1 MCVVLAGTR
10 WNGGSSGSMLA
21 TKSGAKTSINY
32 PTTRPKLAAKATSH
46 MLPLL
51 TASSQG
57 LPAPGSAAL
66 QSRSDHTNFQCANGL
81 TMQDVA
87 KIWVSAISPLSGE
100 DAAAMCVPAVAI
112 AAGSSFDVKGCEK
125 KFQPDVAAGAGG
137 VKGLWQI
144 ADKFYDPDP
153 KKQAEAV
160 YTTYSGN
167 DRDYG
172 CMSTWCQ
179 ESKDCSEGHFGI
191 GQDEKIMENHRFCK
205 GVWTADTEHYVK
217 RVTELGGIDAI
228 RSACSSASKE
238 AGAGV
243 VGNGK
248 RIASTPEEAQLMD
261 FLRQQLMTIFNQDA
275 TENMVSKLGEA
286 LAIKGMSSVSDAAR
300 EIGQGDVSKAD
311 EICGLARVD
320 LEGQLLKEWLS
331 DDAAKAMM
339 TISPKEAASQKAEA
353 DEDEQQLTD
362 YLQEKF
368 AGIYKSP
375 IPEEMTK
382 KIVEVMVSRG
392 VGSLGDAFET
402 IGLGESKEAEE
413 IVTMSRLD
421 LEPQLLKE
429 FFDPSKRDA

>member
-1 MCVVLAGTR
+1 
-10 WNGGSSGSMLA
+10 
-21 TKSGAKTSINY
+21 
-32 PTTRPKLAAKATSH
+32 
-46 MLPLL
+46 MLPLVA
-51 TASSQG
+51 ASPQG
-57 LPAPGSAAL
+57 LPAPASAAV
-66 QSRSDHTNFQCANGL
+66 QAHSEHTNFQCANGL

-87 KIWVSAISPLSGE
+87 SIWVNAISPLSGE

-112 AAGSSFDVKGCEK
+112 AAGSSYDVKGCEK
-125 KFQPDVAAGAGG
+125 KFQPDAQAGG

-144 ADKFYDPDP
+144 ADKFYDADP
-153 KKQAEAV
+153 LKQAEAV
-160 YTTYSGN
+160 YATYASN

-172 CMSTWCQ
+172 CLSTWCQ
-179 ESKDCSEGHFGI
+179 EDKSCSEAHFGI
-191 GQDEKIMENHRFCK
+191 GQDEKIMQTHRFCK
-205 GVWTADTEHYVK
+205 GVWTAQTEHYIT

-228 RSACSSASKE
+228 RSACSSASKA

-248 RIASTPEEAQLMD
+248 RVAATPEEAQLMD

-286 LAIKGMSSVSDAAR
+286 MSMKGLTSVGDAAR
-300 EIGQGDVSKAD
+300 EIGQGDVSKAN
-311 EICGLARVD
+311 EICSLARVD

-339 TISPKEAASQKAEA
+339 SMTPEQAAESKAEA
-353 DEDEQQLTD
+353 DEDKQQLTD
-362 YLQEKF
+362 YLREKF
-368 AGIYKSP
+368 AGIYTGS
-375 IPEEMTK
+375 IPDEMTA

-392 VGSLGDAFET
+392 VGSLGDAFEV
-402 IGLGESKEAEE
+402 IGLGEDKEAEE

-429 FFDPSKRDA
+429 FLNPSKQVQASLHRKQGA